1 MSERVIERERAMGF
15 TTPFFLFVFFPFS
28 LLLYYLAVVL
38 EKIRFFSRLRL
49 KDFALLGVSLLFFGW
64 GMLRDIWFLMIYFLV
79 VYAAGLLIEKMPGK
93 RAAAVLAVVTTLLL
107 VILYQYRYQHV
118 AAEYLNRI
126 AGRTVMKPNG
136 LIPLLGISFLTF
148 SAISYMAD
156 VRRGL
161 CPRGDLLDVA
171 LYLSFFPKIISG
183 PIVLWR
189 DFQPQLSNRNFSTGC
204 FVSGLNRLMIGFA
217 KKVIIADTL
226 GAACAEIGADGIDV
240 LTAWGS
246 AFLYMLEIYYDFS
259 GYSDIAIGLGRML
272 GFDIKEN
279 FDFPYVS
286 RSIAEFWRR
295 WHISLGAWFREYVYI
310 PLGGNRRGKKRALL
324 NLAVVFLLTGL
335 WHGEGV
341 CYILWGVLHGACRL
355 TEKSLEGTSL
365 YRRVPELIKYLL
377 TMLVVMIGWQV
388 FRFESTSSVIRLLQ
402 SMLALAPRT
411 WIKYSFSYYFNPEI
425 ITLMVI
431 ASLGAVVPAIPII
444 RQLPRQLAENR
455 AWFAAQEIGLTVL
468 MAASVIYM
476 INSSY
481 TPFIY
486 FGY

>member
-1 MSERVIERERAMGF
+1 MGF
-15 TTPFFLFVFFPFS
+15 TTPFFLFVFFPLS
-28 LLLYYLAVVL
+28 LLLYYLAAAL
-38 EKIRFFSRLRL
+38 EKIRFLRRLRL
-49 KDFALLGVSLLFFGW
+49 KDLALLGVSMLFFGW

-161 CPRGDLLDVA
+161 CPKGNLLDVA
-171 LYLSFFPKIISG
+171 LYLSFFPKMISG

-189 DFQPQLSNRNFSTGC
+189 DFQPQLSNRSFSAER

-295 WHISLGAWFREYVYI
+295 WHISLGTWFREYVYI
-310 PLGGNRRGKKRALL
+310 PLGGSRRGKKRALL
-324 NLAVVFLLTGL
+324 NLAVVFLLSGL

-341 CYILWGVLHGACRL
+341 CYILWGVLHGTCRL
-355 TEKSLEGTSL
+355 TEKSLEDTAF
-365 YRRVPELIKYLL
+365 YRRVPGIVKYLL
-377 TMLVVMIGWQV
+377 TMLVVMIGWQA
-388 FRFESTSSVIRLLQ
+388 FRFESTSSVLRLVQ
-402 SMLALAPRT
+402 SMFALAPQT
-411 WIKYSFSYYFNPEI
+411 WINYSFSYYFNPEI
-425 ITLMVI
+425 ITLTVI
-431 ASLGAVVPAIPII
+431 ASLGAVVPAIPEI
-444 RQLPRQLAENR
+444 RQLPRRLAENK
-455 AWFAAQEIGLTVL
+455 AWFVAQEIGLTVL
-468 MAASVIYM
+468 MAISVVFM